1 MADETFTLQ
10 KDQQRGVF
18 TVGVDF
24 PTSLLSHRSLCS
36 LTSRPIVRAPGAP
49 GSFANFNG
57 TGLLT
62 KTFRRVG
69 SNFNIIKNGRFLIV
83 LLSWSLEIQI
93 AMEDGRN
100 ILFNPF
106 VGHLRVVVSQDSK
119 LVRSQFTIC
128 FCCKINTDFGRPHA
142 YANRCVVVR
151 MPGGLENFV
160 KR

>member
-1 MADETFTLQ
+1 MSFSVNPLLVGSYLLWQTKLSHFKRTNSEVYLPY
-10 KDQQRGVF
+10 
-18 TVGVDF
+18 GVDF

-106 VGHLRVVVSQDSK
+106 VGHLRVVVS
-119 LVRSQFTIC
+119 
-128 FCCKINTDFGRPHA
+128 
-142 YANRCVVVR
+142 
-151 MPGGLENFV
+151 
-160 KR
+160 